1 MAYLIKFIWILSYAL
16 KQGQTIQIAIA
27 VIVRQRS
34 SLHLNVGNIFFLN
47 KNEIIIINLYDIVI
61 PTVQTHKSTALNA
74 FCTPDPKTTGI
85 GCKWYSMMWFF
96 FLILWG
102 RWYKSISTL
111 VKRQMVWQCDIFNCV
126 WPNFCGGASWV
137 DPKQGR
143 CS

>member
-1 MAYLIKFIWILSYAL
+1 MAYLIKVIWILSYAL

-85 GCKWYSMMWFF
+85 GCK
-96 FLILWG
+96 
-102 RWYKSISTL
+102 
-111 VKRQMVWQCDIFNCV
+111 
-126 WPNFCGGASWV
+126 
-137 DPKQGR
+137 
-143 CS
+143 